1 MSTTHCNFR
10 TLTGFT
16 LIISCIFL
24 SSCHVGRYF
33 WWNFADIKDGER
45 FPNLPV
51 ASGDE
56 IQPLIPASYNL
67 AFSVPESFNPNSSWT
82 DFDQFLEHHHT
93 VAFLVLRDDTILYEN
108 YFNNYDEKDL
118 LPSFSISKVMVSALT
133 GIAIDEGFICSADQP
148 VSFFLT
154 GLGTEFE
161 MITIG
166 DLLNMRS
173 GIRFSENYLN
183 PFAGI
188 AKYYY
193 STNLLR
199 HSRRLKIKQPPDQE
213 YDYISVNT
221 FLLGQVIEQ
230 ATSQKLSTYL
240 EQKIWK
246 PLGMES
252 NANWNIDH
260 EKHQTIKS
268 FCCIN
273 AVARDFARFGRLYL
287 NKGEWND
294 TQIISEEW
302 VAASTSIINDSRDSQ
317 GYPYTYHWR
326 VLENG
331 AFFAKGI
338 LGQYLYVYPEKNLL
352 FVRLGKKYGGIDWA
366 AFFGEVAKEL

>member
-1 MSTTHCNFR
+1 MSTTHFNFR
-10 TLTGFT
+10 MLTGIA
-16 LIISCIFL
+16 LIITCLFL

-51 ASGDE
+51 SSGDE
-56 IQPLIPASYNL
+56 IQPLIPATNKV
-67 AFSVPESFNPNSSWT
+67 AFVVPEKFNPKSRYT
-82 DFDQFLEHHHT
+82 GFDQFLEQNQT
-93 VAFLVLRDDTILYEN
+93 VAFIVLRDDTILYEN
-108 YFNNYDEKDL
+108 YFNDYDEKDL
-118 LPSFSISKVMVSALT
+118 LPSFSMSKVMVSALT

-154 GLGTEFE
+154 GLGPEFE

-173 GIRFSENYLN
+173 GISFSENYLN
-183 PFAGI
+183 PFSGI
-188 AKYYY
+188 ARYYY
-193 STNLLR
+193 GTNLLR
-199 HSRRLKIKQPPDQE
+199 HSRRLKVSQPPDQE
-213 YDYISVNT
+213 YNYIGVNT

-230 ATSQKLSTYL
+230 ATGQKLSTYL
-240 EQKIWK
+240 EQKIWI

-252 NANWNIDH
+252 DANWNIDH

-273 AVARDFARFGRLYL
+273 AIARDFARFGRLYL
-287 NKGEWND
+287 NKGEWNGR
-294 TQIISEEW
+294 QVISEDW
-302 VAASTSIINDSRDSQ
+302 VTTSTSIINDSRDSQ

-338 LGQYLYVYPEKNLL
+338 LGQYLYIYPEKNLV
-352 FVRLGKKYGGIDWA
+352 FVRLGKKYAGIDWA
-366 AFFGEVAKEL
+366 VLFGEMAKQL